1 MDNLDILYKCIE
13 KYSNITFT
21 KEQSKKEKISLGI
34 KGIKHISKYI
44 NVNNGTIKRWIDLDN
59 VPNYYKFD
67 LSEMLGI
74 PVDLSTLTPK
84 EKDQFFTSK
93 ETAKLCFDL
102 FQTVLKKYDVD
113 ELEYT
118 YVEPSVGDGS
128 FYNLFPE
135 DRRIGIDIESNLEN
149 IVIKD
154 YLKWSPDTDKKY
166 LVLGNP
172 PFGLRSN
179 LALRFLNHSNY
190 ADFIGFILPQLFD
203 SDGKGS
209 TKSRVE
215 GLNLI
220 YSSNINPHFYFP
232 DGKEVK
238 VNVIFQIWSKNFKIE
253 KDNRTCNDYIKLY
266 SLSDGGTIA
275 TTRNKN
281 MLDKCDIYLPLTC
294 FGQDN
299 MRIHD
304 NFLLL
309 PKKTGYGIVIL
320 KDKENIFNLLNNTD
334 WSNVSFKSTNGAFN
348 LRSDLIQN
356 VLINNGFVDEIKT
369 NE

>member
-1 MDNLDILYKCIE
+1 M
-13 KYSNITFT
+13 
-21 KEQSKKEKISLGI
+21 
-34 KGIKHISKYI
+34 
-44 NVNNGTIKRWIDLDN
+44 
-59 VPNYYKFD
+59 
-67 LSEMLGI
+67 
-74 PVDLSTLTPK
+74 
-84 EKDQFFTSK
+84 
-93 ETAKLCFDL
+93 
-102 FQTVLKKYDVD
+102 
-113 ELEYT
+113 
-118 YVEPSVGDGS
+118 
-128 FYNLFPE
+128 
-135 DRRIGIDIESNLEN
+135 
-149 IVIKD
+149 
-154 YLKWSPDTDKKY
+154 
-166 LVLGNP
+166 
-172 PFGLRSN
+172 
-179 LALRFLNHSNY
+179 
-190 ADFIGFILPQLFD
+190 
-203 SDGKGS
+203 
-209 TKSRVE
+209 E

-304 NFLLL
+304 NFLSL

-320 KDKENIFNLLNNTD
+320 KDKENIFNLLTNTD
-334 WSNVSFKSTNGAFN
+334 WSKVSFKSTNGAFN

-356 VLINNGFVDEIKT
+356 VLINNGFIDEIKT